1 MALKTQFASLLAA
14 LALCHTA
21 VWAKGEFIASDA
33 CEAYVS
39 SKKLT
44 NPDMSKL
51 EPGKS
56 YPLLSTNQPAN
67 PDWFQVRVDSANP
80 TARWVKA
87 ECGSASLANAAPA
100 AKTGGA
106 AGAACGLG
114 GQADSYVFAVSWQ
127 PAFCESKPDKP
138 ECSIA
143 DPQVYQATHF
153 TLHGL
158 WPNKNAC
165 GTNYGFCGEV
175 KVKPAEFCDYPAV
188 GLSPEVRSQLA
199 IVMPSVASGSCL
211 ERHEW
216 HKHGTCQSGTPDQYY
231 ALATRLVRE
240 FNDSGI
246 AAFMA
251 KHIGQQVG
259 LQAFQ
264 DALDK
269 GLGEGA
275 SRHAKLGCKD
285 GLLVDIYMNLP
296 AELKPDAS
304 LKELLAQS
312 APAPADNTCKSGFRV
327 DPIGQ

>member
-1 MALKTQFASLLAA
+1 MALKTLFASLLAA
-14 LALCHTA
+14 LALCQTTA
-21 VWAKGEFIASDA
+21 WAKGEFIASDA

-44 NPDMSKL
+44 NPDQAKL
-51 EPGKS
+51 EAGKS
-56 YPLLSTNQPAN
+56 YPLLSTNQPTN
-67 PDWFQVRVDSANP
+67 PDWFQVRVDTANP

-87 ECGSASLANAAPA
+87 ECGSASLANAASA

-106 AGAACGLG
+106 AGAACGLS

-138 ECSIA
+138 ECSIT
-143 DPQVYQATHF
+143 DPKVYQATHF

-158 WPNKNAC
+158 LANKNAC

-175 KVKPAEFCDYPAV
+175 KVKPAEFCAYPAV

-199 IVMPSVASGSCL
+199 VVMPSVGSGSCL

-231 ALATRLVRE
+231 ALATRLVHE
-240 FNDSGI
+240 FNDSGV
-246 AAFMA
+246 AKFMA
-251 KHIGQQVG
+251 GRIGQQVS
-259 LQAFQ
+259 LQEFR
-264 DALDK
+264 DTLDQS
-269 GLGEGA
+269 LGKGA
-275 SRHAKLGCKD
+275 SQRAKLGCKD

-296 AELKPDAS
+296 AELKPDSS
-304 LKELLAQS
+304 LKDLLAQS
-312 APAPADNTCKSGFRV
+312 APAPADNTCNSGFRV